1 MYYSGKKKKHTIKN
15 LYAVNQDSV
24 IVYKSKHKQIG
35 KKHDYKIYRKDH
47 PDIPKDVVS
56 MFDLGF
62 LGVEKDFPEQ
72 KSSLPI
78 KKKKNQILT
87 EEEEEYNREHSRRR
101 IVVEHAICRIKKY
114 RIMNDVF
121 RNRLRKYDKVS
132 DIVSG
137 LINYRIMNN

>member
-1 MYYSGKKKKHTIKN
+1 
-15 LYAVNQDSV
+15 
-24 IVYKSKHKQIG
+24 
-35 KKHDYKIYRKDH
+35 
-47 PDIPKDVVS
+47 

-114 RIMNDVF
+114 RIMNNVF
-121 RNRLRKYDKVS
+121 RNRLRKYYNIS
-132 DIVSG
+132 DIVIWTDKLQNNEYL
-137 LINYRIMNN
+137 LIVRNSDNW